1 MILNMILTK
10 LRSTS
15 LPAAVGEL
23 TYNGSEQSP
32 DYDADEM
39 NVSGVTKATNAGTY
53 TMICK
58 PKNGYEWADGT
69 SGNKEVQWT
78 IAKANSQISMNASS
92 VHYLWDSAPS
102 LSFTLSKF
110 GDGAV
115 SAVSSNPSVATV
127 TISGDTVTVSR
138 VNSSASGNVTITL
151 SIAGTDNCYAASAT
165 YNFVVN
171 VTYTY
176 KKYNTI
182 ANMRFE
188 LSWGALTTCEDMST
202 STKRQGANSY
212 DFDSKTGKITL
223 DLQSSATIGTYTYYP
238 SSGLSSGDIYQ
249 YVSHTTASNRYN
261 VKGYPSIVTDKST
274 YSRGTYIEDVVT
286 PIPGAYPDN
295 GKHTDGYWYV
305 KQS

>member
-10 LRSTS
+10 LKSIS
-15 LPAAVGEL
+15 LPAAAGEL

-92 VHYLWDSAPS
+92 ANYLWDSTPS

-110 GDGAV
+110 GDGDV
-115 SAVSSNPSVATV
+115 SAVSSDTSLATV
-127 TISGDTVTVSR
+127 SISGDTVTVSR
-138 VNSSASGNVTITL
+138 VNASASGNVTITL
-151 SIAGTDNCYAASAT
+151 SMAGTDNYNASSAS

-171 VTYTY
+171 VTYTW
-176 KKYNTI
+176 KKYNT
-182 ANMRFE
+182 NLYFTE
-188 LSWGALTTCEDMST
+188 GWGGIENVDDIRT
-202 STKRQGANSY
+202 STGGRAGSDSY
-212 DFDSKTGKITL
+212 SFNNRTGEFTLNNIGSK
-223 DLQSSATIGTYTYYP
+223 QSMGYYTYYP
-238 SSGLSSGDIYQ
+238 EPRSNSTNIYR
-249 YVSHTTASNRYN
+249 YDHHTTSGQNIAIY
-261 VKGYPSIVTDKST
+261 GYMSYAIDNST
-274 YSRGTYIEDVVT
+274 RGTYIEDVIT
-286 PIPGAYPDN
+286 PIPNAYPTD
-295 GKHTDGYWYV
+295 GKHRDGYWYV
-305 KQS
+305 KQT